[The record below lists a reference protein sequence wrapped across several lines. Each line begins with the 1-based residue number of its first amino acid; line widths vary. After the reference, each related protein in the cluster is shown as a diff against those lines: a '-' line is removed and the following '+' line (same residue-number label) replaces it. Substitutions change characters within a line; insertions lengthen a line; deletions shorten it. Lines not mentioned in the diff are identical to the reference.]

1 VFLVGRKGPPRR
13 GASVRAMR
21 ASIIEGRGEREKEI
35 RGEDQC
41 LRRGTRD
48 SRESFSKEKRE
59 QYLSLLSKK
68 VFQMS

>member
-1 VFLVGRKGPPRR
+1 
-13 GASVRAMR
+13 VRAMR

-41 LRRGTRD
+41 LRRGARD